1 MKGFLQY
8 QLSSGQHHSGK
19 IKLLCDH
26 SVVNSCVVQTLGTH
40 STKKKIQLL
49 EKNIRLKL
57 NYTEFLFSARMHY
70 IELKFFVI

>member
-1 MKGFLQY
+1 MKGLLQY
-8 QLSSGQHHSGK
+8 QLSSGEHHSGK

-26 SVVNSCVVQTLGTH
+26 SVVNSCSIQRLGTH

-49 EKNIRLKL
+49 EKNVRLK
-57 NYTEFLFSARMHY
+57 TELFSARMYY